1 MRFNSCL
8 NFTILRATLL
18 MCACVT
24 VLICP
29 NALALTSQNAPQ
41 NDAVRDRWVATLDAK
56 RFTVAFHQVPIVQAL
71 STIAQKTGVPIQIL
85 LQDQP
90 VGSAGIDPA
99 ITIDLEC
106 KDAAARTILELV
118 VRQASD
124 ATQSECCW
132 QTNAGGIEVGPK
144 QRLLRASALERRA
157 YSITDLG
164 FKAPDFQAP
173 PLQSG
178 GNSGGSSGGGSGG
191 SSGGTTSP
199 PFTPSQ
205 NEARYQKMKSLIQST
220 VESDVWAESSG
231 GPCTISV
238 FDDKLIVIAPD
249 FVHRAIA
256 RNNIVRT
263 NTQPT
268 SKPTR

>member
-8 NFTILRATLL
+8 NFTILRAPIFA
-18 MCACVT
+18 CACVM

-41 NDAVRDRWVATLDAK
+41 NDAARDRWVATLGAK
-56 RFTVAFHQVPIVQAL
+56 TMTVAFNHIPIVQAL
-71 STIAQKTGVPIQIL
+71 TTIAQKTGVPMQIL

-90 VGSAGIDPA
+90 VGSVGIDPA

-106 KDAAARTILELV
+106 KEAAARTILELV
-118 VRQASD
+118 LRQASD

-132 QTNAGGIEVGPK
+132 QTTPAGIEVGPK
-144 QRLLRASALERRA
+144 SRLLRVSTLERRA
-157 YSITDLG
+157 YLLTDLG

-178 GNSGGSSGGGSGG
+178 GNTGGSSGG

-199 PFTPSQ
+199 PFTPTQ
-205 NEARYQKMKSLIQST
+205 NQARYQKIKSLIQST
-220 VESDVWAESSG
+220 VESDVWAESSS

-256 RNNIVRT
+256 RSNIVRT
-263 NTQPT
+263 NIQPT
-268 SKPTR
+268 SKPPH

>member
-8 NFTILRATLL
+8 NCTILRATLL
-18 MCACVT
+18 ACACVMI
-24 VLICP
+24 LICP

-99 ITIDLEC
+99 ITIDLER
-106 KDAAARTILELV
+106 KEVTARTILELV

-132 QTNAGGIEVGPK
+132 QTTAGGIEVGPK
-144 QRLLRASALERRA
+144 PRLLRASALERRA

-178 GNSGGSSGGGSGG
+178 GNTGGSSGGSSGS
-191 SSGGTTSP
+191 TTSP

-205 NEARYQKMKSLIQST
+205 NEARYQKIKSLIQST

-256 RNNIVRT
+256 RSNIMRT

>member
-1 MRFNSCL
+1 MRFNSFI
-8 NFTILRATLL
+8 NFTILRVTLFA
-18 MCACVT
+18 CACVV

-29 NALALTSQNAPQ
+29 NAFALTSQNAPQ

-106 KDAAARTILELV
+106 KEATARTIMELV
-118 VRQASD
+118 LRQASD

-132 QTNAGGIEVGPK
+132 QTTAGGIEVGPK
-144 QRLLRASALERRA
+144 PRLLRASALERRA

-178 GNSGGSSGGGSGG
+178 GNTGG

-205 NEARYQKMKSLIQST
+205 NEARYQKIKSLIQST
-220 VESDVWAESSG
+220 VEGDVWAESSG

-256 RNNIVRT
+256 RSNIMRI